1 MQSWL
6 YSYQFTLILP
16 VALDESPAGPERKC
30 RLPILEN
37 TLLLEVLLLYG
48 CHGKLLR
55 VNLSNHTVTEED
67 IPESRHRDYLGGA
80 GLATRYLWD
89 EVPVGADPLGPDN
102 RLIFMAGSL
111 TGVVAPSTGR
121 FSVVAKSPQT
131 GIWGQANSGG
141 RWGVDFKK
149 CGYDG
154 IIFEGASPNPV
165 YLVVE
170 DNKAELKDA
179 SGLWGKNVPET
190 TALLKEEL
198 GSKYNVACIGPAGEK
213 LVTYAAIMNDLG
225 RAAGRCGLGAVMGS
239 KNLKAIAVRGSIK
252 TEVSKPDELKVHSRK
267 QYELLDEAM
276 MKMAM
281 QAFGTSVVLD
291 LVSVRGGFPTRN
303 WQTGIFEGSDDING
317 PAISDKILNKNV
329 TCFACPI
336 ECGRGTEIREGKY
349 KGHRGEGP
357 EYETVGTFG
366 GMCSVNDLEAI
377 TMAGYL
383 CNDYGIDTISAG
395 NTIGFAM
402 ECYEKGIL
410 TDADTGGLAI
420 NFGDPDIIVD
430 LVHLIA
436 RREGIGDLLAQG
448 TKRMSEKLGQ
458 GSEKFAMQVKGLEL
472 PAYDSRAVQL
482 TGLTYATANRGGDHM
497 TAWVQG
503 PTFTDAP
510 FLIVEDSEIK
520 DPFIAD
526 PDEVKV
532 AVDLEDMLTTFD
544 CVGACKFMGLCLNA
558 DDWVELVNLVT
569 GWDYSTAQ
577 YKQAGERVYNLAR
590 AFSNREG
597 LTASQDTLP
606 ARLLE
611 EPLPE
616 GPAEG
621 HVNELTVLL
630 DRYYQL
636 RGWDKETGR
645 PTAEKLQE
653 LGLKDAAAELWD

>member
-1 MQSWL
+1 MSG
-6 YSYQFTLILP
+6 Y
-16 VALDESPAGPERKC
+16 
-30 RLPILEN
+30 
-37 TLLLEVLLLYG
+37 
-48 CHGKLLR
+48 HGKLLR
-55 VNLSNHTVTEED
+55 VNLSQGTITEEN
-67 IPESRHRDYLGGA
+67 IPESMHRKFLGGA
-80 GLATRYLWD
+80 GLATKYLWD
-89 EVPVGADPLGPDN
+89 EVPKGADPLGPDN
-102 RLIFMAGSL
+102 KLIFMAGSL

-154 IIFEGASPNPV
+154 IIFEGTSPKPV
-165 YLVVE
+165 CLVVE

-179 SGLWGKNVPET
+179 SHLWGKNVPET

-198 GSKYNVACIGPAGEK
+198 GKKFNVACIGPAGEK
-213 LVTYAAIMNDLG
+213 QVTYAAIMNDLG

-239 KNLKAIAVRGSIK
+239 KNLKAIAVRGSIQ
-252 TEVSKPDELKVHSRK
+252 TPVSKPEEFKVHSKK

-276 MKMAM
+276 LKMAM

-303 WQTGIFEGSDDING
+303 WQSGVFEHSDDING
-317 PAISDKILNKNV
+317 PAISDNILTKNI

-336 ECGRGTEIREGKY
+336 ECGRGTEISKGKY
-349 KGHRGEGP
+349 AGHKGEGP

-366 GMCSVNDLEAI
+366 GMCFINDLEAI

-395 NTIGFAM
+395 STIAFAM

-410 TDADTGGLAI
+410 TDSDTGGIAI

-436 RREGIGDLLAQG
+436 RREGIGDLLAEG
-448 TKRMSEKLGQ
+448 TMRMSEKLGQ
-458 GSEKFAMQVKGLEL
+458 GSKDFAMHVKGLEL
-472 PAYDSRAVQL
+472 PAYDSRAVQM
-482 TGLTYATANRGGDHM
+482 TGLTYATANRGGDHI
-497 TAWVQG
+497 TAYVQG
-503 PTFTDAP
+503 PTFVDSP
-510 FLIVEDSEIK
+510 FLIIDESEIK
-520 DPFIAD
+520 DPFVAD
-526 PDEVKV
+526 PEEVNV
-532 AVDLEDMLTTFD
+532 AIDLEDMLTTFD

-558 DDWVELVNLVT
+558 DDWVKLVNLVT
-569 GWDYSTAQ
+569 GWDLSTDE

-597 LTASQDTLP
+597 MTAAGDTLP
-606 ARLLE
+606 KRLLE

-621 HVNELTVLL
+621 HVNELPILL
-630 DRYYQL
+630 DKYYYL
-636 RGWDKETGR
+636 RSWDKETGK
-645 PTAEKLQE
+645 PAPDKLRE
-653 LGLKDAAAELWD
+653 LGLEEVIKEIWS

>member
-1 MQSWL
+1 M
-6 YSYQFTLILP
+6 
-16 VALDESPAGPERKC
+16 
-30 RLPILEN
+30 
-37 TLLLEVLLLYG
+37 YG

-55 VNLSNHTVTEED
+55 IDLSNRTITEED
-67 IPESRHRDYLGGA
+67 IPESKHRKYLGGA
-80 GLATRYLWD
+80 GLATKYLWD
-89 EVPVGADPLGPDN
+89 EVPAGADPLGPEN

-154 IIFEGASPNPV
+154 IIFEGASAKPV
-165 YLVVE
+165 CLVVE
-170 DNKAELKDA
+170 DNKAELIDA
-179 SGLWGKNVPET
+179 EDLWGKNVPET
-190 TALLKEEL
+190 TALLKEKL
-198 GSKYNVACIGPAGEK
+198 GDKFNIACIGPAGEK
-213 LVTYAAIMNDLG
+213 LVKYAAIMNDLG

-239 KNLKAIAVRGSIK
+239 KNLKAIAVRGGIR
-252 TEVSKPDELKVHSRK
+252 TPVSEPEELKVHSKK

-276 MKMAM
+276 LKMAM

-303 WQTGIFEGSDDING
+303 WQSGVFEQSDDING
-317 PAISDKILNKNV
+317 PAISDNILTKNV

-336 ECGRGTEIREGKY
+336 ECGRGTEISKGKY
-349 KGHRGEGP
+349 AGNKGEGP

-366 GMCSVNDLEAI
+366 GMCFINDLEAI

-395 NTIGFAM
+395 STIAFAM

-410 TDADTGGLAI
+410 TDSDTGDIAI

-436 RREGIGDLLAQG
+436 QREGIGDLLAEG
-448 TKRMSEKLGQ
+448 TMRMSEKLGQ
-458 GSEKFAMQVKGLEL
+458 GSENFAMHVKGLEL
-472 PAYDSRAVQL
+472 PAYDSRAVQM
-482 TGLTYATANRGGDHM
+482 TGLTYATANRGGDHI
-497 TAWVQG
+497 TAYVQG
-503 PTFTDAP
+503 PTFVDAP
-510 FLIVEDSEIK
+510 FLIIEDSEIS
-520 DPFIAD
+520 DPLVAD
-526 PDEVKV
+526 PGEVRV

-544 CVGACKFMGLCLNA
+544 CVGACKFMGICLDA
-558 DDWVELVNLVT
+558 DDWVKLVNLVT
-569 GWDYSTAQ
+569 GWDFNTTEYR
-577 YKQAGERVYNLAR
+577 QAGERVYNLAR

-597 LTASQDTLP
+597 LTAAGDTLP
-606 ARLLE
+606 KRLLE
-611 EPLPE
+611 EPMPE

-621 HVNELTVLL
+621 HVNELSILL
-630 DRYYQL
+630 DQYYLL
-636 RGWDKETGR
+636 RGWDKKTGK
-645 PTAEKLQE
+645 PTADKLRE
-653 LGLKDAAAELWD
+653 LGLEEVIPKIWD

>member
-1 MQSWL
+1 MSG
-6 YSYQFTLILP
+6 Y
-16 VALDESPAGPERKC
+16 
-30 RLPILEN
+30 
-37 TLLLEVLLLYG
+37 
-48 CHGKLLR
+48 HGKLLR
-55 VNLSNHTVTEED
+55 VNLSQGSITEEE
-67 IPESRHRDYLGGA
+67 IPENMHRKYLGGA
-80 GLATRYLWD
+80 GLATKYLWD
-89 EVPVGADPLGPDN
+89 EVPKGADPLGPDN
-102 RLIFMAGSL
+102 KLIFMAGSL

-154 IIFEGASPNPV
+154 IIFEGISPKPV
-165 YLVVE
+165 CLVVE

-179 SGLWGKNVPET
+179 EHLWGKNVPET
-190 TALLKEEL
+190 TGLLKEEL
-198 GSKYNVACIGPAGEK
+198 GNKFNVACIGPAGEK
-213 LVTYAAIMNDLG
+213 QVIYAAIMNDLG

-239 KNLKAIAVRGSIK
+239 KNLKAIAVHGSIQTPVCEPEEFK
-252 TEVSKPDELKVHSRK
+252 VLSKK

-276 MKMAM
+276 LKMAM

-303 WQTGIFEGSDDING
+303 WQSGVFEQSDDING

-336 ECGRGTEIREGKY
+336 ECGRGTEIREGKF
-349 KGHRGEGP
+349 KGHKGEGP

-366 GMCSVNDLEAI
+366 GMCFINDLEAI

-395 NTIGFAM
+395 STIAFAM

-410 TDADTGGLAI
+410 TDSDTGGIAI
-420 NFGDPDIIVD
+420 NFGDPDIIID

-436 RREGIGDLLAQG
+436 RREGIGDLLAEG
-448 TKRMSEKLGQ
+448 TMRMSEKLGQ
-458 GSEKFAMQVKGLEL
+458 GSEDFAMHVKGLEL
-472 PAYDSRAVQL
+472 PAYDSRAVQM
-482 TGLTYATANRGGDHM
+482 TGLTYATANRGGDHI
-497 TAWVQG
+497 TAYVQG
-503 PTFTDAP
+503 PTFLDSP
-510 FLIVEDSEIK
+510 FLIIEDSEIK
-520 DPFIAD
+520 DPFVAD
-526 PDEVKV
+526 PEEVKV
-532 AVDLEDMLTTFD
+532 AIDLEDMLTTFD

-558 DDWVELVNLVT
+558 DDWVKLVNLVT
-569 GWDYSTAQ
+569 GWNLSTAE

-597 LTASQDTLP
+597 LTAAGDTLP
-606 ARLLE
+606 KRLLE

-621 HVNELTVLL
+621 HVNELPILL
-630 DRYYQL
+630 DKYYLL
-636 RGWDKETGR
+636 RSWDKKTGK
-645 PTAEKLQE
+645 PTPEKLSE
-653 LGLKDAAAELWD
+653 LGLNEVIQEIWS

>member
-1 MQSWL
+1 MSG
-6 YSYQFTLILP
+6 Y
-16 VALDESPAGPERKC
+16 
-30 RLPILEN
+30 
-37 TLLLEVLLLYG
+37 
-48 CHGKLLR
+48 HGKLLR
-55 VNLSNHTVTEED
+55 VNLSQGSITEEE
-67 IPESRHRDYLGGA
+67 IPENMHRKYLGGA
-80 GLATRYLWD
+80 GLATKYLWD
-89 EVPVGADPLGPDN
+89 EVPKGADPLGPDN
-102 RLIFMAGSL
+102 KLIFMAGSL

-154 IIFEGASPNPV
+154 IIFEGISPKPV
-165 YLVVE
+165 CLVVE

-179 SGLWGKNVPET
+179 EHLWGKNVPET
-190 TALLKEEL
+190 TGLLKEEL
-198 GSKYNVACIGPAGEK
+198 GNKFNVACIGPAGEK
-213 LVTYAAIMNDLG
+213 QVIYAAIMNDLG

-239 KNLKAIAVRGSIK
+239 KNLKAIAVRGSIQ
-252 TEVSKPDELKVHSRK
+252 TPVSKPEEFKVHSKK
-267 QYELLDEAM
+267 QYELMDEAM
-276 MKMAM
+276 LKMAM

-303 WQTGIFEGSDDING
+303 WQTGIFEQSDDING
-317 PAISDKILNKNV
+317 PAISDKILSKNV

-336 ECGRGTEIREGKY
+336 ECGRGTEIREGKF
-349 KGHRGEGP
+349 KGHKGEGP

-395 NTIGFAM
+395 STIAFAM

-410 TDADTGGLAI
+410 TDSDTGGIAI

-436 RREGIGDLLAQG
+436 RREGIGDLLAGG
-448 TKRMSEKLGQ
+448 TMRMSEKLGQ
-458 GSEKFAMQVKGLEL
+458 GSEDFAMHVKGLEL
-472 PAYDSRAVQL
+472 PAYDSRAVQM
-482 TGLTYATANRGGDHM
+482 TGLTYATANRGGDHI
-497 TAWVQG
+497 TAYVQG
-503 PTFTDAP
+503 PTFVDSP
-510 FLIVEDSEIK
+510 FLIIEDSEIK
-520 DPFIAD
+520 DPFVAD
-526 PDEVKV
+526 PEEVKV
-532 AVDLEDMLTTFD
+532 AIDLEDMLTTFD

-558 DDWVELVNLVT
+558 DDWVKLVNLVT
-569 GWDYSTAQ
+569 GWNLSTAE

-597 LTASQDTLP
+597 LTAADDTLP
-606 ARLLE
+606 KRLLE
-611 EPLPE
+611 EPMPE

-621 HVNELTVLL
+621 HVNELPILL
-630 DRYYQL
+630 DKYYLL
-636 RGWDKETGR
+636 RSWDKKTGK
-645 PTAEKLQE
+645 PTPEKLSE
-653 LGLKDAAAELWD
+653 LGLNEVIQEIWS